1 MNDVIRD
8 TVKNHNKQPG
18 MNNIIYIINNINM
31 DQF

>member
-18 MNNIIYIINNINM
+18 MNIIYIINM

>member
-18 MNNIIYIINNINM
+18 MNIIIVINNINM
-31 DQF
+31 D